1 MSIFARVAG
10 TGSYLPKLRLTNQ
23 DLVERLAK
31 TGLETSDEWIKT
43 RSGISAR
50 HFAADNE
57 LTSDLAVKAAQ
68 AALESAGATSSD
80 LDLIILATSTPDHL
94 GGFPSTACV
103 VQDKL
108 GAHTSCA
115 AFDVQAVCAGF
126 TYALSIADAFI
137 RSSTYK
143 KVLVIGAETFSRIL
157 NFQDRGTC
165 VLFGDGAGAVVLEAS
180 KEAGI
185 LSTALHAD
193 GSQRDILCVPG
204 RSGNGEVHGSPF
216 MTMDGQ
222 AVFKLAVKVLEQVA
236 HEALEKANLKP
247 EQIDWLVPHQANI
260 RIMEGTA
267 KKMGMSMDKVIVT
280 VHEHGNTSAASIPLA
295 LDVGVRSGQIQRGQH
310 LLLEGVG
317 GGFAW
322 GAVAIKY

>member
-1 MSIFARVAG
+1 MSIYARVAG
-10 TGSYLPKLRLTNQ
+10 TGSYLPELRLSNQ

-31 TGLETSDEWIKT
+31 NGLETSDEWITT

-50 HFAADNE
+50 HFAAENE
-57 LTSDLAVKAAQ
+57 LTSDLAVKAA
-68 AALESAGATSSD
+68 ESALSSAGLSSSD

-108 GAHTSCA
+108 GAHTACA
-115 AFDVQAVCAGF
+115 AFDIQAVCAGF
-126 TYALSIADAFI
+126 TYALATADAFI
-137 RSSTYK
+137 RCGTYK

-157 NFQDRGTC
+157 DFQDRGTC

-204 RSGNGEVHGSPF
+204 RAGNGEVHGSPF

-267 KKMGMSMDKVIVT
+267 KKMGLSMDKVIVT

-295 LDVGVRSGQIQRGQH
+295 LDSGVRSGQIKRGQY

-322 GAVAIKY
+322 GAVALKY

>member
-1 MSIFARVAG
+1 
-10 TGSYLPKLRLTNQ
+10 
-23 DLVERLAK
+23 
-31 TGLETSDEWIKT
+31 
-43 RSGISAR
+43 
-50 HFAADNE
+50 
-57 LTSDLAVKAAQ
+57 
-68 AALESAGATSSD
+68 
-80 LDLIILATSTPDHL
+80 
-94 GGFPSTACV
+94 
-103 VQDKL
+103 
-108 GAHTSCA
+108 
-115 AFDVQAVCAGF
+115 
-126 TYALSIADAFI
+126 
-137 RSSTYK
+137 
-143 KVLVIGAETFSRIL
+143 VLVIGAETFSRIL
-157 NFQDRGTC
+157 DFQDRGTC

-204 RSGNGEVHGSPF
+204 RSGNGVVHGSPF
-216 MTMDGQ
+216 MTMDGP

-236 HEALEKANLKP
+236 HEALDKANLKP
-247 EQIDWLVPHQANI
+247 EQVDWLVPHQANI

-267 KKMGMSMDKVIVT
+267 KKMGMSMDRVIVT

-295 LDVGVRSGQIQRGQH
+295 LDFGVRSGKIKRGQH

>member
-10 TGSYLPKLRLTNQ
+10 TGSYLPELRLTNQ

-50 HFAADNE
+50 HFAAENE
-57 LTSDLAVKAAQ
+57 LTSDLAVKASQ
-68 AALESAGATSSD
+68 AALASAGIASDD

-108 GAHTSCA
+108 GAHSACA

-126 TYALSIADAFI
+126 TYALAIADAFI
-137 RSSTYK
+137 RAGSYR
-143 KVLVIGAETFSRIL
+143 KVLVIGSETFSRIL

-180 KEAGI
+180 NQAGI

-204 RSGNGEVHGSPF
+204 RSGNGQVHGSPF

-236 HEALEKANLKP
+236 HEALTKANLKP

-295 LDVGVRSGQIQRGQH
+295 LDAGVRSGQIKRGQR

-322 GAVAIKY
+322 GAVAIQY

>member
-1 MSIFARVAG
+1 MSIFARLAG
-10 TGSYLPKLRLTNQ
+10 TGSYLPELRLTNQ

-31 TGLETSDEWIKT
+31 NGLETSDEWIKT

-50 HFAADNE
+50 HFAAENE
-57 LTSDLAVKAAQ
+57 LTSDLAVKAAE
-68 AALESAGATSSD
+68 AALSSAGITSED
-80 LDLIILATSTPDHL
+80 LDLIVLATSTPDHL

-126 TYALSIADAFI
+126 TYALAIADAFI
-137 RSSTYK
+137 RSGSYK

-180 KEAGI
+180 KEVGI

-204 RSGNGEVHGSPF
+204 RAGNGEVHGSPF

-236 HEALEKANLKP
+236 HEALTKANLKP

-295 LDVGVRSGQIQRGQH
+295 LDSGVRSGQIKRGQH

>member
-1 MSIFARVAG
+1 
-10 TGSYLPKLRLTNQ
+10 
-23 DLVERLAK
+23 
-31 TGLETSDEWIKT
+31 
-43 RSGISAR
+43 
-50 HFAADNE
+50 
-57 LTSDLAVKAAQ
+57 
-68 AALESAGATSSD
+68 
-80 LDLIILATSTPDHL
+80 
-94 GGFPSTACV
+94 
-103 VQDKL
+103 
-108 GAHTSCA
+108 
-115 AFDVQAVCAGF
+115 
-126 TYALSIADAFI
+126 
-137 RSSTYK
+137 
-143 KVLVIGAETFSRIL
+143 L

-165 VLFGDGAGAVVLEAS
+165 VLFGDGAGAVILEAS
-180 KEAGI
+180 KEPGI

-204 RSGNGEVHGSPF
+204 RSGNGGFHGSPF
-216 MTMDGQ
+216 MTMDGP

-236 HEALEKANLKP
+236 HEVLEKANLKP

-295 LDVGVRSGQIQRGQH
+295 LDAGVRSGQIQRGQY

-322 GAVAIKY
+322 GAVALKY

>member
-1 MSIFARVAG
+1 MSTFARVAG
-10 TGSYLPKLRLTNQ
+10 TGSYLPEQRLTNQ

-31 TGLETSDEWIKT
+31 SGLETSDEWITT

-50 HFAADNE
+50 HFAAENE

-68 AALESAGATSSD
+68 AALTSAGITSED
-80 LDLIILATSTPDHL
+80 LDLIILSTSTPDHL

-108 GAHTSCA
+108 GAHTACA

-126 TYALSIADAFI
+126 TYALATADAFI
-137 RSSTYK
+137 RCGSYK

-180 KEAGI
+180 NEPGI
-185 LSTALHAD
+185 LATALHAD
-193 GSQRDILCVPG
+193 GSQRNILCVPG
-204 RSGNGEVHGSPF
+204 RAGNGEVHGSPF

-236 HEALEKANLKP
+236 HEVLEKANLKP

-295 LDVGVRSGQIQRGQH
+295 LDAGVRSGQIQRGQH

-322 GAVAIKY
+322 GAVVLKY

>member
-10 TGSYLPKLRLTNQ
+10 TGSYLPELRLTNQ
-23 DLVERLAK
+23 DLVERLAI

-50 HFAADNE
+50 HFAAENE
-57 LTSDLAVKAAQ
+57 LTSDLAAKAAQ
-68 AALESAGATSSD
+68 AALTSAGITSED

-108 GAHTSCA
+108 GAHTACA

-126 TYALSIADAFI
+126 TYALAIADAFI
-137 RSSTYK
+137 RCGSYK

-204 RSGNGEVHGSPF
+204 RAGNGEVHGSPF
-216 MTMDGQ
+216 MTMDGP

-236 HEALEKANLKP
+236 HEALEKANLKA

-295 LDVGVRSGQIQRGQH
+295 LDAGVRSGQIQRGQH